1 MAPKPNPG
9 SATGMNRLRALT
21 ADRDR
26 WLALGLLLGALA
38 IAYAVLIHPWWTV
51 PMMEAGETLDGLRE
65 RELRQ
70 RMELKQAPQI
80 AQRLELVRK
89 QQESRAGFLPEAT
102 AELATAGLV
111 QRLET
116 VVLQASPGNRSCGIV
131 NRSPLAEPR
140 RDRYARV
147 VVQVRL
153 RCGAPETAAVLH
165 SLESGSPR
173 LFVGNL
179 NLLSTRGYFVPGTA
193 GPANDGGLD
202 VSFDLY
208 GYLRPSPAPAPAAA
222 APADGAR
229 SEPAAG
235 AADAP

>member
-1 MAPKPNPG
+1 M
-9 SATGMNRLRALT
+9 T

-26 WLALGLLLGALA
+26 WLALGLLLAAFG
-38 IAYAVLIHPWWTV
+38 IAYIVLIHPWWTV
-51 PMMEAGETLDGLRE
+51 PMMEAGENLHSLQE

-80 AQRLELVRK
+80 KQRLSQVQT
-89 QQESRAGFLPEAT
+89 QQASRPGFLPEAT

-153 RCGAPETAAVLH
+153 RCGAPETSTVLH

-208 GYLRPSPAPAPAAA
+208 GYLRPGPAPAAA
-222 APADGAR
+222 
-229 SEPAAG
+229 PAATPAGG
-235 AADAP
+235 ANAP